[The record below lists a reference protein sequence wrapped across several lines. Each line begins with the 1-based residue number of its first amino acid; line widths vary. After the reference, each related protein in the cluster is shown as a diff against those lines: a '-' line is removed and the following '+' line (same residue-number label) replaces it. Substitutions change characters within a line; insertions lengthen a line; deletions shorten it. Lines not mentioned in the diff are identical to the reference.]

1 MRGVL
6 GDLARIIL
14 AAAVAHVYVVLFF
27 TIAIEEAGVPL
38 PIPGDLVIAYYGWRA
53 GGDPWEIAQTILV
66 CAAAST
72 AGTQIP
78 YWLSRRFG
86 RTVTERAAYWLDVD
100 MDRVER
106 LLGWIDRH
114 GFFAVIAARLLPGF
128 RVAVSLV
135 AGTARVP
142 PVDFAAGVFVAGAI
156 YWTLWVML
164 GVIVGPHVEDLVS
177 PAYVRIIVIAIPLFF
192 VLAFLLRT
200 IAVSRRRARRT

>member
-1 MRGVL
+1 MREAL
-6 GDLARIIL
+6 GDLARVIL

-27 TIAIEEAGVPL
+27 TIAIEETGVPL

-106 LLGWIDRH
+106 LLGWIDRP
-114 GFFAVIAARLLPGF
+114 GFVAVIAARLLPGF

-142 PVDFAAGVFVAGAI
+142 PADFAAGVFVAGAI

-164 GVIVGPHVEDLVS
+164 GVVVGPHVEDLVS

>member
-1 MRGVL
+1 MRELLTRV
-6 GDLARIIL
+6 ARTIVG
-14 AAAVAHVYVVLFF
+14 AAIAHVYVVLFF

-38 PIPGDLVIAYYGWRA
+38 PVPGDLVIAYYGWRA
-53 GGDPWEIAQTILV
+53 AGDPWEIAQTILT

-100 MDRVER
+100 MTKIDRLFE
-106 LLGWIDRH
+106 WIDRH
-114 GFFAVIAARLLPGF
+114 GFGAVLLARLIPGL

-142 PVDFAAGVFVAGAI
+142 PPQFAAGVFVAGAI

-164 GVIVGPHVEDLVS
+164 GVIVGPRVEDALS
-177 PAYVRIIVIAIPLFF
+177 PAYLRVIVITIPALT
-192 VLAFLLRT
+192 VLAFLVRVIT
-200 IAVSRRRARRT
+200 VSRRRART

>member
-1 MRGVL
+1 MRELLIDIARTIL
-6 GDLARIIL
+6 G
-14 AAAVAHVYVVLFF
+14 AALAHVYVVLFF
-27 TIAIEEAGVPL
+27 TIAIEESGVPL
-38 PIPGDLVIAYYGWRA
+38 PVPGDLVIAYYGWRA
-53 GGDPWEIAQTILV
+53 AGDPWEIAQTILT

-100 MDRVER
+100 MAKIER
-106 LLGWIDRH
+106 LFAWIDRH
-114 GFFAVIAARLLPGF
+114 GFGAVLLARLIPGL

-142 PVDFAAGVFVAGAI
+142 PHEFAAGVFVAGAI

-164 GVIVGPHVEDLVS
+164 GVIVGPRVEDLLS
-177 PAYVRIIVIAIPLFF
+177 PAYLKVVVIAIPALT
-192 VLAFLLRT
+192 VLAFLLRV
-200 IAVSRRRARRT
+200 IAVSRRRART

>member
-1 MRGVL
+1 MREAL
-6 GDLARIIL
+6 GDLARVIL

-27 TIAIEEAGVPL
+27 TIAIEETGVPL

-114 GFFAVIAARLLPGF
+114 GF
-128 RVAVSLV
+128 
-135 AGTARVP
+135 
-142 PVDFAAGVFVAGAI
+142 
-156 YWTLWVML
+156 
-164 GVIVGPHVEDLVS
+164 VGD
-177 PAYVRIIVIAIPLFF
+177 
-192 VLAFLLRT
+192 
-200 IAVSRRRARRT
+200 RRATPPWVPCRGLA